1 MGRFRQKAGDSARRV
16 LLSCCAISLSGCM
29 TMGLRAAV
37 DVTFE
42 APPETPGRALVY
54 VDETYVGILGQVMQ
68 QGLRLTEG
76 EHRISVEKT
85 GYYPFDTVVVSRR
98 QPIRVEVELL
108 RLPD

>member
-1 MGRFRQKAGDSARRV
+1 
-16 LLSCCAISLSGCM
+16 M

-37 DVTFE
+37 DVSFK

-54 VDETYVGILGQVMQ
+54 IDETYVGILAQVMQ

-76 EHRISVEKT
+76 QHRITVEKT
-85 GYYPFDTVVVSRR
+85 GYYPFDTVVVSNR
-98 QPIRVEVELL
+98 QPITVEVELL